1 MKSSPRLFGQPSTSR
16 RARPAR
22 GARVTVASL
31 LAFAAL
37 AFAPSA
43 ARAQDATCP
52 PGSWF
57 CAEAPPAPAAPA
69 PAAPAAAAP
78 AAPAAAA
85 PAAPP
90 PVVVYQP
97 PPPVVVVAPAPRAAP
112 QVYHYTPRP
121 AVPHRQWG
129 LNLHVAGIALGSGRT
144 GDAGMGLIGLGLRF
158 RPIPAFALEANVD
171 VAGGTDY
178 NGFRRMETMGT
189 LNGLLYL
196 NPKSRAQFYLLGGVG
211 VSSARVSGDSSYLYD
226 NTISSGYYAYGDR
239 RYTYLGGQGG
249 AGIEIRLSRVVAL
262 NFDVRG
268 FVRSRTDGRG
278 APEFVDAS
286 GRTTNT
292 SGGALVN
299 GGITFYF

>member
-1 MKSSPRLFGQPSTSR
+1 MKSSPRS
-16 RARPAR
+16 
-22 GARVTVASL
+22 VALHTALASV

-37 AFAPSA
+37 AARPSVA
-43 ARAQDATCP
+43 HAQDANCP

-57 CAEAPPAPAAPA
+57 CAEAPPAPAAPPATQPLPPTQPA
-69 PAAPAAAAP
+69 PVAAPAP
-78 AAPAAAA
+78 
-85 PAAPP
+85 PP

-97 PPPVVVVAPAPRAAP
+97 PPPVVVVTAPRTAP
-112 QVYHYTPRP
+112 EVYHYTPRP

-129 LNLHVAGIALGSGRT
+129 LNLHVAGIAMGSGRT
-144 GDAGMGLIGLGLRF
+144 GDAAMGLIGLGLRF
-158 RPIPAFALEANVD
+158 RPVPGFALEAAVD

-178 NGFRRMETMGT
+178 NGYRRMETMGT
-189 LNGLLYL
+189 LNALFYL
-196 NPKSRAQFYLLGGVG
+196 NPKSRAQFYLLGGIG
-211 VSSARVSGDSSYLYD
+211 VSSARVSGESDYLY
-226 NTISSGYYAYGDR
+226 NSTLSTGYYAYGDR
-239 RYTYLGGQGG
+239 KYTYFGGQGG
-249 AGIEIRLSRVVAL
+249 AGLEIRLSRVVAL

>member
-1 MKSSPRLFGQPSTSR
+1 MNFPSSRSR
-16 RARPAR
+16 SI
-22 GARVTVASL
+22 ASV
-31 LAFAAL
+31 LAFAAISAVPSL
-37 AFAPSA
+37 AH
-43 ARAQDATCP
+43 AQDANCP

-57 CAEAPPAPAAPA
+57 CADAPPATTPP
-69 PAAPAAAAP
+69 AAAP
-78 AAPAAAA
+78 AQPAAPTAPQAA

-97 PPPVVVVAPAPRAAP
+97 PPPVVIVAPREAP

-121 AVPHRQWG
+121 RIPHREWG
-129 LNLHVAGIALGSGRT
+129 LNLHLGGIAMGSGRS
-144 GDAGMGLIGLGLRF
+144 GDAAMGLIGLGLRF
-158 RPIPAFALEANVD
+158 RPVPAFAIEANID

-178 NGFRRMETMGT
+178 NGFRRTETMGT
-189 LNGLLYL
+189 MNALVYL
-196 NPKSRAQFYLLGGVG
+196 NPKSRAQFYLLGGIG
-211 VSSARVSGDSSYLYD
+211 LSSARVSEGSDTWDTSSKYGG
-226 NTISSGYYAYGDR
+226 GYYSYGDQK
-239 RYTYLGGQGG
+239 YTYFGGQGG

-268 FVRSRTDGRG
+268 FVRSRVDNRG
-278 APEFVDAS
+278 GVEFIDAS

>member
-1 MKSSPRLFGQPSTSR
+1 MRFAVGSF
-16 RARPAR
+16 AAV
-22 GARVTVASL
+22 GALVASP
-31 LAFAAL
+31 
-37 AFAPSA
+37 APA
-43 ARAQDATCP
+43 QAQDAACP

-57 CAEAPPAPAAPA
+57 CADAPPAPAAPA
-69 PAAPAAAAP
+69 PLPPAEAPAAPPAAAP
-78 AAPAAAA
+78 APAPA
-85 PAAPP
+85 PPP

-97 PPPVVVVAPAPRAAP
+97 PPPPVVVVAPRAAP

-121 AVPHRQWG
+121 AIPHRQWG
-129 LNLHVAGIALGSGRT
+129 LNLHVAGIALGSGRN
-144 GDAGMGLIGLGLRF
+144 GEAAMGLVGLGLRF
-158 RPIPAFALEANVD
+158 RPVPGFALEANID

-178 NGFRRMETMGT
+178 NGFRRTETLGT

-196 NPKSRAQFYLLGGVG
+196 NPKSRAQFYLLGGLG
-211 VSSARVSGDSSYLYD
+211 LSGARVSGDD
-226 NTISSGYYAYGDR
+226 YAYLSSSSLYSPGDR
-239 RYTYLGGQGG
+239 KYTYFGGQGG

-262 NFDVRG
+262 NFDIRG

-278 APEFVDAS
+278 APEFVDSS

>member
-1 MKSSPRLFGQPSTSR
+1 MKPSHRTPRSPRSPRLALRLAVGSL
-16 RARPAR
+16 AAV
-22 GARVTVASL
+22 GALVAS
-31 LAFAAL
+31 
-37 AFAPSA
+37 PSL
-43 ARAQDATCP
+43 ARAQDAACP

-57 CAEAPPAPAAPA
+57 CADAPPAPAAPA
-69 PAAPAAAAP
+69 PLPPPEAPAAP
-78 AAPAAAA
+78 AAPAAAPA
-85 PAAPP
+85 PPP

-97 PPPVVVVAPAPRAAP
+97 PPPPVVVVAPRPAP

-121 AVPHRQWG
+121 AMPHRQWG
-129 LNLHVAGIALGSGRT
+129 LNLHLAGIALGSGRN
-144 GDAGMGLIGLGLRF
+144 GEAAMGLVGLGLRF
-158 RPIPAFALEANVD
+158 RPVPGFALEANID

-178 NGFRRMETMGT
+178 NGFRRTETLGT

-196 NPKSRAQFYLLGGVG
+196 NPKSRAQFYLLGGLG
-211 VSSARVSGDSSYLYD
+211 LSGARVSGDDYSYAL
-226 NTISSGYYAYGDR
+226 TSSGLYASGDR
-239 RYTYLGGQGG
+239 KYTYFGGQGG

-262 NFDVRG
+262 NFDIRG

-286 GRTTNT
+286 GRSTNT